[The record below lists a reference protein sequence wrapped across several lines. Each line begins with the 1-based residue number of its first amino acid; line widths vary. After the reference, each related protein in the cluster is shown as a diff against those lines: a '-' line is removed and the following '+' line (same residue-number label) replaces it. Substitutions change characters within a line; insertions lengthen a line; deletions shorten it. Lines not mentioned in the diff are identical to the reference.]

1 MEFPMKTRK
10 NGFTLVELL
19 VVIAIIGILIGMLL
33 PAVQTVREAARRI
46 DCGSKMRQMT
56 LGMLSYESAHQSFP
70 PGVKG
75 NGLGSGFP
83 GLNWG
88 CYILPFLEQEAIYD
102 ILVEQSDNF
111 RNPNWA
117 DTENGDTA
125 INVLPIFLCPS
136 DDADVQNRGR
146 FSSPLGLP
154 GGAFGT
160 FHARSNY
167 IGVLGP
173 RLKDDFPKVDDFD
186 DISFT
191 ESGPIGNL
199 FTVELPGILF
209 LNSEVTFGEISDG
222 TSNTLII
229 GERDSFVFS
238 DGRNR
243 SSGVWCASL
252 FAQSLNP
259 CLGPT
264 SDDPE
269 FTINS
274 IIPTRF
280 ARQNPFASQH
290 PGGANF
296 GRADGSVEFVAETI
310 SGTLYRAMGTKA
322 GGEVLVEN

>member
-1 MEFPMKTRK
+1 MKRQN

-33 PAVQTVREAARRI
+33 PAVQAIREAARRVE
-46 DCGSKMRQMT
+46 CANKMRQMS
-56 LGMLSYESAHQSFP
+56 LGMVNYESAHQNFP
-70 PGVKG
+70 PGVRA
-75 NGLGSGFP
+75 NGLRDR

-88 CYILPFLEQEAIYD
+88 CFILPFLEQSTIHD
-102 ILVEQSDNF
+102 ILSEQSNNF
-111 RNPNWA
+111 NNPIWA
-117 DTENGDTA
+117 DAENGDTA
-125 INVLPIFLCPS
+125 INILPIFLCPS
-136 DDADVQNRGR
+136 DDTDERALRR
-146 FSSPLGLP
+146 FSSPTNVV
-154 GGAFGT
+154 GGDNST
-160 FHARSNY
+160 IHARSNY
-167 IGVLGP
+167 VGILGP
-173 RLKDDFPKVDDFD
+173 RLRVGLQDVEDLE

-191 ESGPIGNL
+191 QSGPVVDAEER
-199 FTVELPGILF
+199 FTLQLPGILF
-209 LNSEVTFGEISDG
+209 LNSEVTFGQISDG
-222 TSNTLII
+222 ASNTFVI
-229 GERDSFVFS
+229 GERDSAEIPGS
-238 DGRNR
+238 TNPR
-243 SSGVWCASL
+243 SAGVWCASL
-252 FAQSLNP
+252 FAQSLHP

-280 ARQNPFASQH
+280 ARQQPFASQH

>member
-1 MEFPMKTRK
+1 MKRQK

-19 VVIAIIGILIGMLL
+19 VVIAIIGILVAMLL

-75 NGLGSGFP
+75 NGLGALFP

-88 CYILPFLEQEAIYD
+88 SFILPFLEQNTLHD
-102 ILVEQSDNF
+102 ILSEQSNNF
-111 RNPNWA
+111 SDPNWA

-125 INVLPIFLCPS
+125 IIVLPIFLCPS
-136 DDADVQNRGR
+136 DDSDERNRDR
-146 FSSPLGLP
+146 FSSPRDLP

-173 RLKDDFPKVDDFD
+173 RLKDDFPRVDDFD

-191 ESGPIGNL
+191 ESGPIGDL
-199 FTVELPGILF
+199 FTLELPGILF

-222 TSNTLII
+222 
-229 GERDSFVFS
+229 
-238 DGRNR
+238 
-243 SSGVWCASL
+243 A
-252 FAQSLNP
+252 
-259 CLGPT
+259 
-264 SDDPE
+264 
-269 FTINS
+269 
-274 IIPTRF
+274 
-280 ARQNPFASQH
+280 
-290 PGGANF
+290 
-296 GRADGSVEFVAETI
+296 
-310 SGTLYRAMGTKA
+310 
-322 GGEVLVEN
+322 

>member
-1 MEFPMKTRK
+1 MRTKFSSR
-10 NGFTLVELL
+10 GFTLVELL

-33 PAVQTVREAARRI
+33 PAVQAVREAARRM
-46 DCGSKMRQMT
+46 DCSNKMRQMS
-56 LGMLSYESAHQSFP
+56 LGMVNYESAHQNFP

-75 NGLGSGFP
+75 NGLGAGFP

-88 CYILPFLEQEAIYD
+88 SFILPFLEQNTIHD
-102 ILVEQSDNF
+102 ILSEQSNNF
-111 RNPNWA
+111 SNPNWA

-125 INVLPIFLCPS
+125 IIVLPIFLCPS
-136 DDADVQNRGR
+136 DDSDERNRNR
-146 FSSPLGLP
+146 FSSPQALV

-173 RLKDDFPKVDDFD
+173 RLKDDFSRVDDFD

-191 ESGPIGNL
+191 ESGPIGDL
-199 FTVELPGILF
+199 FTLKLPGILF
-209 LNSEVTFGEISDG
+209 LNSEVTFAEISDG
-222 TSNTLII
+222 ASNTFVI
-229 GERDSFVFS
+229 GERDSAEIPGS
-238 DGRNR
+238 TNPR
-243 SSGVWCASL
+243 SAGVWCASL
-252 FAQSLNP
+252 FAQSLHP

-280 ARQNPFASQH
+280 ARQQPFASQH

>member
-1 MEFPMKTRK
+1 MKTRK

-56 LGMLSYESAHQSFP
+56 LGMLNYESAHQNFP
-70 PGVKG
+70 PGVRANSVAVG
-75 NGLGSGFP
+75 TRA
-83 GLNWG
+83 LNWG
-88 CYILPFLEQEAIYD
+88 CFILPFLEQEAIYD

-111 RNPNWA
+111 SNPIWS
-117 DTENGDTA
+117 DTANGDTA
-125 INVLPIFLCPS
+125 VNVLPIFLCPS
-136 DDADVQNRGR
+136 DNSDVHNRKRFRTPDAIH
-146 FSSPLGLP
+146 
-154 GGAFGT
+154 GGSDL

-173 RLKDDFPKVDDFD
+173 RLRDFFPQVDDFE

-191 ESGPIGNL
+191 LKGEIDDL
-199 FTVELPGILF
+199 FTLNLPGILY

-222 TSNTLII
+222 TSNTFII
-229 GERDSFVFS
+229 GERDSANFPNS
-238 DGRNR
+238 TLQR
-243 SSGVWCASL
+243 SAGVWCGSIQASAL
-252 FAQSLNP
+252 HQ

-264 SDDPE
+264 SGEPE
-269 FTINS
+269 FTLNSTVAINFGGQTS
-274 IIPTRF
+274 
-280 ARQNPFASQH
+280 FASEH

-310 SGTLYRAMGTKA
+310 SRKLYQALGTKA
-322 GGEVLVEN
+322 DGEVLADNDN